1 MGIGDSM
8 RSLYFL
14 VALLVVNSSCETS
27 LGQHFAEKSL
37 VDELSQ
43 EASLAANGNMLGES
57 AAPSDTE
64 MIGGLLKNY
73 DKTNWKNFVSFESHE
88 EMTKDTRHDD
98 PPRFIRHLDTAMV
111 MTTVSNR
118 RDQQDAAWIV
128 RPPLCP
134 PGDAS
139 KKCPAKAAAATDCFS
154 L

>member
-111 MTTVSNR
+111 MTTVQTVVTSKMQLGLCGHHSVRLVMQVKNA
-118 RDQQDAAWIV
+118 QQK
-128 RPPLCP
+128 L
-134 PGDAS
+134 
-139 KKCPAKAAAATDCFS
+139 
-154 L
+154 